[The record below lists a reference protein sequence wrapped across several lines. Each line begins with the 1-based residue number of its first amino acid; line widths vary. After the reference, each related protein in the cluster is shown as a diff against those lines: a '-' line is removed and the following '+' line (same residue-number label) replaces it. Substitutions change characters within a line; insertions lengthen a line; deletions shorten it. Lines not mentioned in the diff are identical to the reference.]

1 MSTIY
6 ESVHGGNSVLLIA
19 YGVND
24 FELITYIGTGTV
36 SKATLTKK
44 FTTVSDAIV
53 YLHATV
59 LKEDIYGC
67 LKCLKKIERKILR
80 INDKMNKVKETMGW

>member
-6 ESVHGGNSVLLIA
+6 ESTHGSNSVLLIA
-19 YGVND
+19 YGVDD
-24 FELITYIGTGTV
+24 FELIVYDGIG
-36 SKATLTKK
+36 SSSLATLTKK
-44 FTTVSDAIV
+44 FTTISDAIV
-53 YLHATV
+53 YLHATI

-67 LKCLKKIERKILR
+67 LKCLKKIERKISR